1 MTYEIV
7 SSSSKGNC
15 IIVNEYL
22 ALDMGVSY
30 KKIKPYLDK
39 IKIIFISHEHT

>member
-1 MTYEIV
+1 MSYEIINTG
-7 SSSSKGNC
+7 SDGNS
-15 IIVNEYL
+15 IVLNNYF

-39 IKIIFISHEHT
+39 IKIIFISHEHS